1 MSEAKILIL
10 SHNNSPVS
18 LCFNFSDSV
27 NIILEGDGYLYDN
40 KDCTVNPKN
49 TKTYTAGLKYIYFK
63 TKKFRNMVEKLIF
76 II

>member
-27 NIILEGDGYLYDN
+27 NIILEDLKNLVKVKNVTVTLNGVSMPGATGDGTGFPQN
-40 KDCTVNPKN
+40 FGTWW
-49 TKTYTAGLKYIYFK
+49 
-63 TKKFRNMVEKLIF
+63 RS
-76 II
+76 